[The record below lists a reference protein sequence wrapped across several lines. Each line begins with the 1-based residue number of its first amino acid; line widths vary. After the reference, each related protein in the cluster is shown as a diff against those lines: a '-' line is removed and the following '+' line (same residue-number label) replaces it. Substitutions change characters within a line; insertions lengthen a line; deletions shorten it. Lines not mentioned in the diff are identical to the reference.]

1 MAFQYTVLAGKAV
14 DRRFATAKKNHYE
27 IHIRAAGEDYRIAVN
42 VQSVDKS
49 EVLYFVDPNFSHPL
63 LAQLVAVPEGRQPVP
78 QTSTG
83 IAFDYVRGG
92 YVKQSQMLPLPISVP
107 GDDNDLND
115 KIDALVQRAMNTA
128 GAVVYAFGSFFKD
141 PPNTK
146 DEYFG
151 FKPSQGIHDVHM
163 NQGNDPKHTGDDG
176 VFHDGVLLF
185 HYPSRNQWAA
195 VFLAFQNQSW
205 ITDNVTGH
213 ATTAPQKKD
222 DDAPQL
228 PVDRPAAALR
238 IVAAMANSI
247 EDPEIETVTLLN
259 ASPENVDLAGW
270 VLADKNKNRFSLNGS
285 VGAGATLRVKIAKP
299 MELSNKGGIITLLDA
314 AGSTV
319 DGVTYTKAQATK
331 PGWTIKF

>member
-63 LAQLVAVPEGRQPVP
+63 LAQLVAVPEGHQAVAQMPG
-78 QTSTG
+78 G
-83 IAFDYVRGG
+83 IALDYVRGG
-92 YVKQSQMLPLPISVP
+92 YVQQSQMLPLPISVP

-115 KIDALVQRAMNTA
+115 KIDALVQRAMNTE

-141 PPNTK
+141 PPNKK

-163 NQGNDPKHTGDDG
+163 NQGNDPGHSGDDG
-176 VFHDGVLLF
+176 VFHDGALLF

-205 ITDNVTGH
+205 ITDDATGH
-213 ATTAPQKKD
+213 ATTKTMEKPK
-222 DDAPQL
+222 PM
-228 PVDRPAAALR
+228 PVDRPAGALR
-238 IVAAMANSI
+238 IVAAVANSI

-259 ASPENVDLAGW
+259 ASPQSVDLAGW
-270 VLADKNKNRFSLNGS
+270 VLADKNKNSFALNGS
-285 VGAGATLRVKIAKP
+285 VSAGATLRVKIAKP

-314 AGSTV
+314 AGAMV
-319 DGVTYTKAQATK
+319 DGVTYTKTQAAK